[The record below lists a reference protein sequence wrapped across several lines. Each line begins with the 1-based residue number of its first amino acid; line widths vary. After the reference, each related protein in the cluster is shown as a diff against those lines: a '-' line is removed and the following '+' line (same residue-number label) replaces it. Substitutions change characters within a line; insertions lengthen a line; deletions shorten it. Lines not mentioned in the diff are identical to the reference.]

1 MINVQIETD
10 QKLVKLKEKSIIK
23 LVSVVMKSEDIKNA
37 EILFIFTTD
46 NVLMELKKKYFNQE
60 HFTDVIAFRLN
71 DYNEDKVEGEI
82 YISVP
87 QVSKNAKQYNQA
99 FNKELSRTLKI
110 TLVWASPRRVY
121 KALQKRTLKERR
133 MVWRMKLVRM
143 MQRSLKNF
151 KDQKILSKRMI

>member
-60 HFTDVIAFRLN
+60 HYTDVIAFRLN

-87 QVSKNAKQYNQA
+87 QVSNNAKQYNQA
-99 FNKELSRTLKI
+99 FNKELSRIIIHGSLHLLNYKDKTPQEKI
-110 TLVWASPRRVY
+110 KMTE
-121 KALQKRTLKERR
+121 KE
-133 MVWRMKLVRM
+133 
-143 MQRSLKNF
+143 
-151 KDQKILSKRMI
+151 D

>member
-10 QKLVKLKEKSIIK
+10 QKLVKLKENHILK

-87 QVSKNAKQYNQA
+87 QVRNNAKQYNQA
-99 FNKELSRTLKI
+99 FNKELSRIIIHGSLHLLNYKDKTPQEKI
-110 TLVWASPRRVY
+110 MMT
-121 KALQKRTLKERR
+121 KKEDYF
-133 MVWRMKLVRM
+133 L
-143 MQRSLKNF
+143 N
-151 KDQKILSKRMI
+151 KINWENIA

>member
-1 MINVQIETD
+1 MINVQIEID

-37 EILFIFTTD
+37 EILLIFTTD
-46 NVLMELKKKYFNQE
+46 NVLMELKKEYFNQE

-87 QVSKNAKQYNQA
+87 QVSNNAKQYNQA
-99 FNKELSRTLKI
+99 FNKELSRIIIHGSLHLLNYKDKTPQEKI
-110 TLVWASPRRVY
+110 KMTE
-121 KALQKRTLKERR
+121 KEDYF
-133 MVWRMKLVRM
+133 L
-143 MQRSLKNF
+143 N
-151 KDQKILSKRMI
+151 KINWENIA

>member
-10 QKLVKLKEKSIIK
+10 QKLVKLKEKSILK
-23 LVSVVMKSEDIKNA
+23 LVSVVMKSEDIKTA
-37 EILFIFTTD
+37 EILLIFTTD

-71 DYNEDKVEGEI
+71 DYDEDKVEGEI

-99 FNKELSRTLKI
+99 FNKELSRIIIHGSLHLLNYKDKTPQEKI
-110 TLVWASPRRVY
+110 KMTE
-121 KALQKRTLKERR
+121 KEDYF
-133 MVWRMKLVRM
+133 L
-143 MQRSLKNF
+143 N
-151 KDQKILSKRMI
+151 KINWENIA

>member
-1 MINVQIETD
+1 MINVQIEID

-23 LVSVVMKSEDIKNA
+23 LVSVVMKSEDIKTA
-37 EILFIFTTD
+37 EILLIFTTD

-87 QVSKNAKQYNQA
+87 QVRENAKQYNQA
-99 FNKELSRTLKI
+99 FNKELSRIIIHGSLHLLNYKDKTPQEKI
-110 TLVWASPRRVY
+110 KMTE
-121 KALQKRTLKERR
+121 KEDYF
-133 MVWRMKLVRM
+133 L
-143 MQRSLKNF
+143 N
-151 KDQKILSKRMI
+151 KINWENIA

>member
-23 LVSVVMKSEDIKNA
+23 LVSVVMKSEDIKTA
-37 EILFIFTTD
+37 EILLIFTTD

-60 HFTDVIAFRLN
+60 HYTDVIAFRLN

-87 QVSKNAKQYNQA
+87 QVRKNAKQYNQA
-99 FNKELSRTLKI
+99 FNNELSRIIIHGSLHLLNYKDKTPQEKI
-110 TLVWASPRRVY
+110 KMTE
-121 KALQKRTLKERR
+121 KEDYF
-133 MVWRMKLVRM
+133 L
-143 MQRSLKNF
+143 N
-151 KDQKILSKRMI
+151 KINWENIA